1 MPRIPAVFMLICLYM
16 SDTATHLFS
25 PLTLRGV
32 TLPNRIVVSPM
43 CQYSSADGFANDWH
57 LVHLGSRA
65 IGGAGLI
72 FTEASAVSPEGRITP
87 QDLGIWKDEHIVPL
101 ARITAFL
108 HENGAHAGI
117 QLAHAGRKASMMRP
131 WEPAGTATAADGG
144 WENVLAPSPERF
156 DAAYPLPHEIGTA
169 EIRAVITYFAD
180 ATKRALTAGFDVVEI
195 HAAHGYLLHQFLSPL
210 SNKRTDEYGGSFQN
224 RVRLVLEVVKAVRAA
239 WPQHLPLFVRISATD
254 WAPERAS
261 WDIDQSVELA
271 KLLRTEG
278 VDIVDVSS
286 GGNLPHAKIPSSPG
300 YQVPFAE
307 RIRNEAGVAT
317 SAVGQITEPA
327 QADAIIRSG
336 EADLVLFAREM
347 LRDPYW
353 PTHAAQM
360 LGESIPW
367 PVQYERAAAGRVPRR
382 TPVTGKIPE

>member
-1 MPRIPAVFMLICLYM
+1 
-16 SDTATHLFS
+16 
-25 PLTLRGV
+25 
-32 TLPNRIVVSPM
+32 
-43 CQYSSADGFANDWH
+43 
-57 LVHLGSRA
+57 
-65 IGGAGLI
+65 
-72 FTEASAVSPEGRITP
+72 
-87 QDLGIWKDEHIVPL
+87 
-101 ARITAFL
+101 
-108 HENGAHAGI
+108 
-117 QLAHAGRKASMMRP
+117 
-131 WEPAGTATAADGG
+131 
-144 WENVLAPSPERF
+144 
-156 DAAYPLPHEIGTA
+156 
-169 EIRAVITYFAD
+169 VIKT
-180 ATKRALTAGFDVVEI
+180 
-195 HAAHGYLLHQFLSPL
+195 
-210 SNKRTDEYGGSFQN
+210 
-224 RVRLVLEVVKAVRAA
+224 VRAA